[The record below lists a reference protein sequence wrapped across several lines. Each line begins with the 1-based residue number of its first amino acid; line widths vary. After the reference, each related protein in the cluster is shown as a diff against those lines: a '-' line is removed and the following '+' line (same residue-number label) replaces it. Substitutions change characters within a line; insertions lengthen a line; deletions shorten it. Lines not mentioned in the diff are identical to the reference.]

1 MKDLKKAHFLAVI
14 LMILWGMSY
23 LSIKL
28 VVNEIHPVLAAFYRF
43 LIAAVILFI
52 YLKIRYPEERILK
65 EDKIKIALAGFFGV
79 AMYFLFENYA
89 VYYTTASNV
98 AIIISSIPIFTLI
111 SQRIIFKEKIN
122 IVKAI
127 GAFLS
132 IAGIAIIILSKGKVS
147 LFSKGTIGDL
157 MGIGAALCWVAY
169 TVVISKLK
177 GNYRSIVITTYQTI
191 WGCIILSPSIF
202 VFQHSMPSLKV
213 IANLFYLSFFCT
225 CIGYAIYIYCQNK
238 LGATVITTYI
248 NLQPI
253 ISIISAKVLLNEN
266 ITLKQLI
273 GSTIIIAG
281 VLIASK
287 SEKINRQLIG
297 VLKS

>member
-1 MKDLKKAHFLAVI
+1 MKDVKKAHFLAII

-23 LSIKL
+23 LSIK
-28 VVNEIHPVLAAFYRF
+28 VVVHEIHPVLSAFYRF
-43 LIAAVILFI
+43 LIAAIILFI
-52 YLKIRYPEERILK
+52 YLKVRYPEEKVLK
-65 EDKIKIALAGFFGV
+65 EDKIKMALGGFFGV

-89 VYYTTASNV
+89 VYFTTASNV

-122 IVKAI
+122 VVKAI
-127 GAFLS
+127 GASLS
-132 IAGIAIIILSKGKVS
+132 IIGIGIILLSKGKVS

-191 WGCIILSPSIF
+191 WGCIFLSPSIF
-202 VFQHSMPSLKV
+202 IFQHSMPSTKA
-213 IANLFYLSFFCT
+213 IANLLYLSFFCT

-253 ISIISAKVLLNEN
+253 VSIISAKILLNEN
-266 ITLKQLI
+266 INSKQIL
-273 GSTIIIAG
+273 GSAIIIIG
-281 VLIASK
+281 LFLASK
-287 SEKINRQLIG
+287 SEKINKQVIEA
-297 VLKS
+297 LKG